1 MDHART
7 ISDRALSQRHVYCVR
22 FINRRSDAEDVLMI
36 EAAND
41 EEAMKQARS
50 IRMFTTREIWN
61 GHRLVAVIP
70 TIN

>member
-1 MDHART
+1 
-7 ISDRALSQRHVYCVR
+7 VR